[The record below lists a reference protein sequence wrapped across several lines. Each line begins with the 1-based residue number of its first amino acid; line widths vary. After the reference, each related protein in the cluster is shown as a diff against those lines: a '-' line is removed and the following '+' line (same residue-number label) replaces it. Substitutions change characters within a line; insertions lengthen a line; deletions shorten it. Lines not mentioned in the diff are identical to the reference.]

1 MGLLSGVKGS
11 GFTRYTSMEVLTGV
25 TGRGEGFTGTDMRR
39 EGEKGAVGK
48 NDSGE

>member
-39 EGEKGAVGK
+39 EEEKGMVSK
-48 NDSGE
+48 NDNGE